1 MEVIY
6 MSIISNEVQNTI
18 NRLEQQKRTEVERAK
33 QKAMQEQ
40 IIPYNTEIDSMRSKA
55 IAEIT
60 EKANMEIATIQQE
73 LNARI
78 AKKQQELADQKN
90 ELTEAGEKK
99 KQEHTSVTLAT
110 VESEVT
116 AKFDETLKTLYKIVE
131 SEKE

>member
-1 MEVIY
+1 

-73 LNARI
+73 LNSRI
-78 AKKQQELADQKN
+78 AKKQQELADHKN

-110 VESEVT
+110 VEAEVT